1 MALIQITEPG
11 QALDPHQRKR
21 AAGID
26 LGTTNSLIAA
36 VRSGQVDVLKDL
48 SGVSMLPSVV
58 HYSSTKVTVGTE
70 ALSLFGLRAVQYDCL
85 GKAVVRA
92 RAGRSG

>member
-36 VRSGQVDVLKDL
+36 VRQGQVDVLKDL
-48 SGVSMLPSVV
+48 SGESMLPSVV
-58 HYSSTKVTVGTE
+58 HYSSADVTVGAQAMPFS
-70 ALSLFGLRAVQYDCL
+70 ALEPF
-85 GKAVVRA
+85 
-92 RAGRSG
+92 